1 MTKAEKEIKD
11 PDLAKVGIA
20 LRRAA
25 ARARKVAEETRTPL
39 IVYENGR
46 TVKKYPWKKKSKSKA
61 TSRP

>member
-11 PDLAKVGIA
+11 PDLAKVGVA

-25 ARARKVAEETRTPL
+25 VRARKIAEETHTPL

-46 TVKKYPWKKKSKSKA
+46 VVKKYPWKKKAKGD
-61 TSRP
+61 